1 MTAVGPRMCPLYY
14 SRHVGSLPS
23 RFRPYVVNL
32 LGRPWS
38 PRQARSQQNIDINPS
53 RHHLQTLPQTIPY
66 CHPLCPI
73 SNFSKVRINRHIHHP
88 RTVTGYSILL
98 RYSIFSLKKKNSA
111 DPNRI
116 FSFFKWSC
124 NWLFNSI
131 DQVIASK
138 FDEFNKKKTIF
149 MNLRYW
155 IEMGIHRLNI

>member
-1 MTAVGPRMCPLYY
+1 MTSPLSLSSSSMTAVGPRLCPLYY

-32 LGRPWS
+32 LGRPWP

-116 FSFFKWSC
+116 FSFT
-124 NWLFNSI
+124 NGVVIDYSI
-131 DQVIASK
+131 QLIKLLHRNLMSSI
-138 FDEFNKKKTIF
+138 KKKLF
-149 MNLRYW
+149 L
-155 IEMGIHRLNI
+155 